1 MEDGG
6 GCDGEGL
13 SEVDD
18 EEDQIVPDY
27 GDEEDVEEGK

>member
-13 SEVDD
+13 SEADD
-18 EEDQIVPDY
+18 GEDQIVPDY